1 MEFKRIS
8 KQKVQRNGAI
18 ASNGS
23 GSTSYVNINN
33 NSGQGQGQGSLSVDS
48 LLSLTSV
55 NPVENRTI
63 TTALQGK
70 ADRDSII
77 NRDRTLKIEV
87 TDTSIYIDSSTFH
100 FDSSGNL
107 AYNGTVKVNEIGA
120 EYGAIDN
127 LAAVFIASRRG
138 SFVTL
143 HGDTLD
149 TSSMT
154 ANLAQIITAQ
164 TTHLQSN
171 DASLYSIQNTSLN
184 SKDATIEN
192 LSVTGSAHFFK
203 LIIDELKSNAGAVIV
218 TSANCTADR
227 VDLWTN
233 YYRVYFRASDPD
245 GKKITNSWRVND
257 QAICQTFDAATGTSY
272 NVSNKYYWRLVVG
285 VSSSPITL
293 ADGNQYHYIDLSRQ
307 SGNYVGTSAPET
319 GDNIVQLGYRGTDDE
334 ARQSAIIISAYQT
347 PDTALAAPSLA
358 FYQGIKTFA
367 LAAYRKTY
375 FDATR
380 NHFEGDFYLGPNQ
393 SLTQYVQNAVDNI
406 DISDVTEGVF
416 KLRP

>member
-18 ASNGS
+18 ATGS
-23 GSTSYVNINN
+23 GSTSYVNVSNN

-70 ADRDSII
+70 ADRDSIL

-87 TDTSIYIDSSTFH
+87 TDTSIYIDSSTFQ

-120 EYGAIDN
+120 VYGAIDN

-154 ANLAQIITAQ
+154 ATLAQIIT
-164 TTHLQSN
+164 T
-171 DASLYSIQNTSLN
+171 
-184 SKDATIEN
+184 
-192 LSVTGSAHFFK
+192 
-203 LIIDELKSNAGAVIV
+203 
-218 TSANCTADR
+218 
-227 VDLWTN
+227 
-233 YYRVYFRASDPD
+233 
-245 GKKITNSWRVND
+245 
-257 QAICQTFDAATGTSY
+257 
-272 NVSNKYYWRLVVG
+272 
-285 VSSSPITL
+285 
-293 ADGNQYHYIDLSRQ
+293 
-307 SGNYVGTSAPET
+307 
-319 GDNIVQLGYRGTDDE
+319 
-334 ARQSAIIISAYQT
+334 
-347 PDTALAAPSLA
+347 
-358 FYQGIKTFA
+358 
-367 LAAYRKTY
+367 
-375 FDATR
+375 
-380 NHFEGDFYLGPNQ
+380 
-393 SLTQYVQNAVDNI
+393 
-406 DISDVTEGVF
+406 
-416 KLRP
+416 